1 MRHKQAQ
8 LSNSRVLQLEVP
20 GSWLNTQRFSFSLL
34 TVASLLA
41 LNLTGRAAIPTPE
54 KLLPDDTLVLVTAP
68 DFAKLRDLAKKSPQS
83 QWWND
88 PAMKP
93 FKDKF
98 LQKWNE
104 DLVKPLEREL
114 DVKLDDYTALF
125 QGQVTFALTQNG
137 WQGQDGQM
145 PGLLLLLD
153 SRDKSA
159 QLKKNL
165 ADLKKKWVD
174 AAKPVRTEKL
184 RDVEFTILPLSTND
198 VPKTLRKLLP
208 KRAEVQELGDD
219 KEAKKS
225 GPKDELVLG
234 QFESLLLVGNSTK
247 ALEKVVVRLTG
258 GAVPTLGETAAYQA
272 NHLAMFRD
280 APCYGWLNAK
290 ALVDLIVK
298 EAAEKKENPDAPNPF
313 DVKPEKIISAL
324 GLSALKTAAFS
335 LQESNEGSLL
345 QFFLGVPEAGR
356 QGLFKIL
363 AGESKE
369 TSPPRFVPAD
379 AIKFQRWRMD
389 GQKVWATLEKTVNDI
404 SPQMMSGINFLL
416 DTANTNAKD
425 KDPGFDIRK
434 NLIGNLGDDIITYQ
448 KAPRGASP
456 SDLRSPPSVFLL
468 GSPQPEQLAAALKS
482 VLVYL
487 SQQAGTPPQEREF
500 LGRKI
505 YSIQLR
511 QMGPPAGGATAAPV
525 SFNYAAG
532 SGYVAMSTDASMVEE
547 YLRSGESDAKA
558 LRDTSGLTE
567 AAQKVTGP
575 GTSLFGY
582 QNEGETLRAFFEAL
596 RKEPGSNTTGSP
608 ASGLNML
615 TASLGFPAGQ
625 TLKDW
630 LDFSLLPPFDKIS
643 KYFYF
648 SVYGGGATADGL
660 ILKAFNPR
668 PPALKGGD
676 GSKK

>member
-1 MRHKQAQ
+1 MRHRQAQ
-8 LSNSRVLQLEVP
+8 LSSSRVLWQEISAP
-20 GSWLNTQRFSFSLL
+20 GFKIQRFGF
-34 TVASLLA
+34 SLLA
-41 LNLTGRAAIPTPE
+41 LACLFALNQTGFAAIPAPE

-68 DFAKLRDLAKKSPQS
+68 DFARLRDLVKKSPQS
-83 QWWND
+83 QCWND
-88 PAMKP
+88 PAMKQ

-98 LQKWNE
+98 LLKWNE
-104 DLVKPLEREL
+104 DLVKPLERDL
-114 DVKLDDYTALF
+114 DVKLDDYTALL
-125 QGQVTFALTQNG
+125 QGQLTFALTQNG

-145 PGLLLLLD
+145 PGLILLLD

-159 QLKKNL
+159 QLKRNL

-174 AAKPVRTEKL
+174 AARPVRTEKL
-184 RDVEFTILPLSTND
+184 RDVEFTILPISTND
-198 VPKTLRKLLP
+198 VPQTLRKLLP

-219 KEAKKS
+219 KDKKPQ
-225 GPKDELVLG
+225 PKEELVLG
-234 QFESLLLVGNSTK
+234 QFESLLLIGNSTK

-258 GAVPTLGETAAYQA
+258 GAMPTLGETAAYQA

-298 EAAEKKENPDAPNPF
+298 QAAEKKQNTDAPNPF
-313 DVKPEKIISAL
+313 DVSPEKIVSAL
-324 GLSALKTAAFS
+324 GLTALKTAAFS
-335 LQESNEGSLL
+335 LQESSEGSLF
-345 QFFLGVPEAGR
+345 QFFLGVPEASR

-363 AGESKE
+363 AGEPKE
-369 TSPPRFVPAD
+369 TNPPRFVPAD

-389 GQKVWATLEKTVNDI
+389 GQKVWATLEKTINDI
-404 SPQMMSGINFLL
+404 SPQWMSGINFLL
-416 DTANTNAKD
+416 DTANTAAKD

-434 NLIGNLGDDIITYQ
+434 NLIGNLGDDIVTYQ
-448 KAPRGASP
+448 KAPRGTSP
-456 SDLRSPPSVFLL
+456 AELRSPPSVFLL

-511 QMGPPAGGATAAPV
+511 QMGQPTGGGAAAPV

-582 QNEGETLRAFFEAL
+582 QNETETLRAFFEAL
-596 RKEPGSNTTGSP
+596 RKEPGSNSSASP

-615 TASLGFPAGQ
+615 SASLGFPASQ

-630 LDFSLLPPFDKIS
+630 LDFSLLPSFDKIS

-648 SVYGGGATADGL
+648 NVYGGGATADGL

-668 PPALKGGD
+668 PLALKGGD